1 MDIEVIGEDKFG
13 EPAYRKLFEDTMSDL
28 NKAVLIEKAK
38 LVLKPSVPLFIF
50 SIVLKADPGDKTVV
64 VLVERRYRHPLYGKE
79 LTERKK
85 FHAHDEANRA
95 KVGDKVR
102 IEECRPLSRMKRW
115 RLVEIESASAE
126 ETK

>member
-1 MDIEVIGEDKFG
+1 MST
-13 EPAYRKLFEDTMSDL
+13 PAETPAKAPGVRKTRKGTVVS
-28 NKAVLIEKAK
+28 K
-38 LVLKPSVPLFIF
+38 S
-50 SIVLKADPGDKTVV
+50 GDKTVV

-79 LTERKK
+79 LTDRRK

-115 RLVEIESASAE
+115 RLVDIESTSAAE
-126 ETK
+126 SK